1 MCGKTLMSL
10 KKKKKPPVH
19 FNKLIIRL
27 CCFTA
32 L

>member
-10 KKKKKPPVH
+10 KKKKPPVH